1 MKTAGKIAVVLFGI
15 ISLLSIWLIGR
26 FLIEMATEQAT
37 YEERQVAVVDNQNK
51 KIPKNQ
57 AGQRQH

>member
-26 FLIEMATEQAT
+26 FLIEMATE
-37 YEERQVAVVDNQNK
+37 
-51 KIPKNQ
+51 
-57 AGQRQH
+57 